1 MILLNESS
9 GSCSNN
15 LGHVSQHDPQLTQV
29 ARSII
34 TFTGIH
40 LDYWFNGSVCYKY
53 TFFTF
58 GFLLVLHANK
68 YFRKVVEF

>member
-1 MILLNESS
+1 MIRLNESS

-15 LGHVSQHDPQLTQV
+15 FGHVSQHDPQLTQV

-40 LDYWFNGSVCYKY
+40 LDYWLMGRGCYKY
-53 TFFTF
+53 TFLPV
-58 GFLLVLHANK
+58 GFLVVL
-68 YFRKVVEF
+68 YRL

>member
-1 MILLNESS
+1 MIRLNESS

-15 LGHVSQHDPQLTQV
+15 FGHVSQHDPQLTQV

-40 LDYWFNGSVCYKY
+40 LAYWFMGKGDYKY
-53 TFFTF
+53 TFFTR
-58 GFLLVLHANK
+58 GISPGAAGP
-68 YFRKVVEF
+68 